1 MIIILRRLVI
11 YTQILFHTHKK
22 SILGYIFVL
31 VEGVISYRSTKQI
44 IIASFSIEATFFSC
58 YEAMTHAIQLRN
70 LISGLKLIES
80 IQKLAKIYC
89 DNLTVFFFS
98 KNNKSMSQNMH
109 DNNLLILREKMKKHK
124 VIIQH
129 ISTKLMVVVL
139 MTKTLLIKHYIDHV
153 SLANPFDIWLYF
165 F

>member
-1 MIIILRRLVI
+1 MIIILRRLV
-11 YTQILFHTHKK
+11 TQILLHTHKK

-31 VEGVISYRSTKQI
+31 VKGAISYRSTKQI
-44 IIASFSIEATFFSC
+44 IIASFFIEATLFSC

-89 DNLTVFFFS
+89 DNLIVFFFS

-109 DNNLLILREKMKKHK
+109 DNNLLIVREKMKKHK

-153 SLANPFDIWLYF
+153 SLANPFNIWLYF